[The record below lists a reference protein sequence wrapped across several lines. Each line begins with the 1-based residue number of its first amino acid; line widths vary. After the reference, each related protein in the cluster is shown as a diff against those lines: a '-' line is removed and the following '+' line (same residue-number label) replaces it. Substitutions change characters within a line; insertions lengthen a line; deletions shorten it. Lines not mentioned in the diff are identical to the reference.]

1 MLLMGCNVFE
11 GTKEG
16 ALSEQ
21 THAKNNL
28 ISNSLLDWDQT
39 RSLSDIGIGNKIII
53 LSPPDLLRE
62 S

>member
-1 MLLMGCNVFE
+1 MLLKGCNVFE

-28 ISNSLLDWDQT
+28 ISNSPLDWDQT
-39 RSLSDIGIGNKIII
+39 RSLSDIGIGNKIMI
-53 LSPPDLLRE
+53 
-62 S
+62 